1 MEKLKT
7 GSPIAQKMHRR
18 KKWIP
23 QDLGK
28 HIYMWIVLILMLM
41 PLYILL
47 ISSVKTSAQVLNDFF
62 VPTFPFVFSNFPK
75 AWEIISPY
83 FTTTFYYAVLNTVLT
98 TLVAVL
104 AGYAFGKLRFPG
116 RKLLFMLLFAKM
128 FLPTVMNLVPS
139 FMLAS
144 KLGILN
150 TAWVIVLFCIGQSQP
165 YWVFVMKTF
174 VEQQPKELFES
185 MRLDGASEFRIFT
198 TLVTPLLLPM
208 ISLMAINLVLFS
220 WNDFV
225 WPLVTLT
232 EDSKRTITVGL
243 YWLSKSQ
250 VGRDY
255 GVLMSGYLLSALPLV
270 VVFMFGMKAFMKG
283 LTAGA
288 IKI

>member
-1 MEKLKT
+1 MNTMNNAL
-7 GSPIAQKMHRR
+7 PIAKMAGKKRR
-18 KKWIP
+18 WIP
-23 QDLGK
+23 HDIGK
-28 HIYMWIVLILMLM
+28 NIYMWLVLILMLL

-47 ISSVKTSAQVLNDFF
+47 ISSFKTSADVLNHFF
-62 VPTFPFVFSNFPK
+62 VPTFPLAFTNFPK

-83 FTTTFYYAVLNTVLT
+83 FLTTFYYAAMNTVIT
-98 TLVAVL
+98 TLVSVL
-104 AGYAFGKLRFPG
+104 AGYAFGKLRFPC
-116 RKLLFMLLFAKM
+116 RKLLFLCLFAKM

-139 FMLAS
+139 FMLAA

-150 TAWVIVLFCIGQSQP
+150 TVWVIVLFCVGQSQP
-165 YWVFVMKTF
+165 YWVFVMKIF

-185 MRLDGASEFRIFT
+185 MRLDGASELRIFA
-198 TLVTPLLLPM
+198 TLVAPLLLPM

-270 VVFMFGMKAFMKG
+270 VVFLFGMKAFMKG